1 MQKSRDLIRGK
12 VWVSAAVFLQ
22 LNLVFIAIHIMFS
35 VVVVHGVGV
44 GIVGKIGYGVLFL
57 VLLAGFMLIG
67 LVVQTV
73 IYLVCKSYHHEN
85 IDKSILADHL
95 EEYLGEYVPL
105 NGKAVQMESLS
116 V

>member
-1 MQKSRDLIRGK
+1 
-12 VWVSAAVFLQ
+12 
-22 LNLVFIAIHIMFS
+22 
-35 VVVVHGVGV
+35 
-44 GIVGKIGYGVLFL
+44 
-57 VLLAGFMLIG
+57 MLIA

-95 EEYLGEYVPL
+95 EVYLGEYVPL